1 MSQYFF
7 LKGCIAGI
15 EFGCKIG
22 RDKTQICLPLEMR
35 CDGVEDCPTGSDE
48 KNCAV
53 LLDHLSNSTQIEM
66 ESHISGYL
74 HINYKGTWFPLC
86 NPDAKAALQACKA
99 EVGEDAVT

>member
-1 MSQYFF
+1 MQ
-7 LKGCIAGI
+7 GCIAGI

-53 LLDHLSNSTQIEM
+53 LLDHLSNSTQVEM

-86 NPDAKAALQACKA
+86 NPDAKAALEACKA
-99 EVGEDAVT
+99 EVGEDAVK